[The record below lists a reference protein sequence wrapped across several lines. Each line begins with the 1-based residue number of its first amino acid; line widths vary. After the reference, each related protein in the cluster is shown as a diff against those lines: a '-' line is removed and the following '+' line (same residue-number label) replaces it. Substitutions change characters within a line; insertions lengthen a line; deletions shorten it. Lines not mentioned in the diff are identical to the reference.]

1 MIDRR
6 SRRKGS
12 IAIMAIAMAWTAP
25 SHAKAG
31 KAWSTASS
39 IGAYGLT
46 AAAIGVPL
54 INGDTAG
61 ALQAGGSTAA
71 AELIA
76 TGLKEAIPEWRPD
89 HSNRKSFPSGHASI
103 AFAAAATIFNREG
116 PAMGIPAMAVASFV
130 GVARVKADKHHWYD
144 CVAGA
149 GIGMASGF
157 LITHRRPER
166 TAMLSPW
173 GDTHGG
179 GISFA
184 MRF

>member
-1 MIDRR
+1 
-6 SRRKGS
+6 
-12 IAIMAIAMAWTAP
+12 
-25 SHAKAG
+25 
-31 KAWSTASS
+31 
-39 IGAYGLT
+39 
-46 AAAIGVPL
+46 
-54 INGDTAG
+54 
-61 ALQAGGSTAA
+61 
-71 AELIA
+71 
-76 TGLKEAIPEWRPD
+76 LKEAFPEWRPD
-89 HSNRKSFPSGHASI
+89 RSNRKSFPSGHSSI

-116 PAMGIPAMAVASFV
+116 PVMGIPAMAVASFV

-166 TAMLSPW
+166 TAMLIPW

-184 MRF
+184 TRF

>member
-1 MIDRR
+1 MIGPWWH
-6 SRRKGS
+6 RKS
-12 IAIMAIAMAWTAP
+12 CIAITAIAITWTAP
-25 SHAKAG
+25 ACASGEKG
-31 KAWSTASS
+31 WETASS

-46 AAAIGVPL
+46 AAAIGVSL